1 MKKGGEIL
9 SPLFF
14 LTRIIYYDNIII
26 DYYFLEKNMKNK
38 FFITLVLAITF
49 VCLFALGV
57 SAKELYLEEIPDDLK
72 IDGDTVTHF
81 LVIEGEEYYGGSAGV
96 VNLFNMEKIAEDI
109 AKLETEGGA
118 LNKLGYT
125 SSDLGTRFLTKLIIP
140 DTFGGAIVT
149 NVNINN
155 GGSFKNQKY
164 FTSCGYLKYPSTTT
178 TTSDAN
184 QRNGQIRCIDF
195 GENSQLSVIPFYYM
209 NSASRLIRLKN
220 MPKNLTSIEEGAFQG
235 CSRLQGDENHQ
246 LYIGANTIKFKA
258 FDNALA
264 NVNSIVFGENVQAME
279 SESFSNSNANPGVTY
294 IEFKCDVTKVAFPEN
309 STTAAHTG
317 AFYFGTS
324 SNQRQAYSNLKCIIL
339 SNPAQAGCDGQTFR
353 SVSGQDVFFND
364 TTGEDDFAYT
374 SHAMQSINGCQE
386 SCSRC
391 ALTQLKKDADHTCV
405 YSYTKADGS
414 ALSYLEEIYVNFE
427 CTICGTK
434 SHLEK
439 IDAIF
444 INLGYSVEENVSE
457 GAVTHK
463 VKINK
468 DALNRYEELTGKSLN
483 YGVVAG
489 IANDDLNGNIITHNG
504 EKLVANGSTVMAE
517 FSNTKYTIIELK
529 LTKINKEISVYCN
542 AYVADGANITYM
554 CGDNESTKAVAQAI
568 KLSTN

>member
-1 MKKGGEIL
+1 
-9 SPLFF
+9 
-14 LTRIIYYDNIII
+14 
-26 DYYFLEKNMKNK
+26 MKNK
-38 FFITLVLAITF
+38 FFITLVLLITF

-96 VNLFNMEKIAEDI
+96 VNLFNMEKIAEEI
-109 AKLETEGGA
+109 AKLEAEGGA
-118 LNKLGYT
+118 LNALGYT
-125 SSDLGTRFLTKLIIP
+125 SSDLGIKFLTKLIIP
-140 DTFGGAIVT
+140 GTYNGTTVT
-149 NVNINN
+149 YVDINN
-155 GGSFKNQKY
+155 SGAFKSQTY
-164 FTSCGYLKYPSTTT
+164 FRNCGYLEYPSSMTKTN
-178 TTSDAN
+178 DGN
-184 QRNGQIRCIDF
+184 DCNRQLRCIDF
-195 GENSQLSVIPFYYM
+195 GENSQLAQIPYCYM
-209 NSASRLIRLKN
+209 NAASKLICLKN
-220 MPKNLTSIEEGAFQG
+220 MPKNLTSIEESAFMG
-235 CSRLQGDENHQ
+235 CVCLQGDENGQ
-246 LYIGANTIKFKA
+246 LYIGAATVKYKA
-258 FDNALA
+258 FDCAMK
-264 NVNSIVFGENVQAME
+264 NVKSIVFGENVSSLASQ
-279 SESFSNSNANPGVTY
+279 SFSNSNGDPGVVY
-294 IEFKCDVTKVAFPEN
+294 IEFKCDVSQVAFPAN
-309 STTAAHTG
+309 STTSIHTG
-317 AFYFGTS
+317 AFYFGMS
-324 SNQRQAYSNLKCIIL
+324 SNQRNPYSNLKCIIL

-364 TTGEDDFAYT
+364 TTGEDDFVYT

-386 SCSRC
+386 SCGRC
-391 ALTQLKKDADHTCV
+391 ELTQLKKDADHTCV
-405 YSYTKADGS
+405 YSYSKADGS
-414 ALSYLEEIYVNFE
+414 AFSYLEEIYVNFE

-468 DALNRYEELTGKSLN
+468 DALNRYEELTGMSLN